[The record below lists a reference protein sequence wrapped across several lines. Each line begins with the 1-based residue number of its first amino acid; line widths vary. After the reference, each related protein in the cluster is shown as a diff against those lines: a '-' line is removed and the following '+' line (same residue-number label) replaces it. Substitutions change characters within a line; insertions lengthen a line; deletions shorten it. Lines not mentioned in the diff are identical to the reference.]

1 MITIA
6 KHKDEL
12 GEIKVLKHRAKGSL
26 FYVQGGCYQTETDG
40 YGISLASY
48 IHAIFG
54 LLAQAKARDVLMI
67 GCAGGSLGTMLTKA
81 SMPITIVD
89 KNPTSFQ
96 IAREYFGLSGTVDC
110 HVADG
115 REFLR
120 ASPRRYDAIVLDAYD
135 GDNIPP
141 HLRTLEFLE
150 LVELRLDQSRG
161 CLFANIQ
168 VMHDLDRAADIYAAA
183 ARTHLEQCTSARYT
197 RCDWP
202 QRTRSGGQR
211 SRSSEARSSDAS
223 AVGSRRNCV
232 GPRIYGVQGS
242 PFVASPKDRRT
253 QRKLQLA
260 RVVNDCLIAAIDA
273 QYAIRNAPFSFSLQ
287 LIFPSQPRLRLR
299 ERSRAIASSSCG
311 CARRN

>member
-150 LVELRLDQSRG
+150 LVESRLDQSRG

-183 ARTHLEQCTSARYT
+183 ARLTWNNVRLLDT
-197 RCDWP
+197 R
-202 QRTRSGGQR
+202 
-211 SRSSEARSSDAS
+211 
-223 AVGSRRNCV
+223 
-232 GPRIYGVQGS
+232 GVIG
-242 PFVASPKDRRT
+242 
-253 QRKLQLA
+253 
-260 RVVNDCLIAAIDA
+260 
-273 QYAIRNAPFSFSLQ
+273 RNALVLAGNVRGLQ
-287 LIFPSQPRLRLR
+287 KPDLLMPPQWDHEEIALDLGYMEF
-299 ERSRAIASSSCG
+299 RARHS
-311 CARRN
+311 